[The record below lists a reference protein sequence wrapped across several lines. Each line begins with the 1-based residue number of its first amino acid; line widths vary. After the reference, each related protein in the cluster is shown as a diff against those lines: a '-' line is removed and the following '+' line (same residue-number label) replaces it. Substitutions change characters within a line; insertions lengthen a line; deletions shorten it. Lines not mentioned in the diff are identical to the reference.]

1 MKILKNI
8 LATLLISVM
17 ALSVIGCHKKNEIA
31 VTIDGFE
38 FTSAY
43 YMCALLNANGEA
55 QNEVYSKLSAEEQQ
69 KEVDFYSKK
78 IDGKKYTDWV
88 KDRAIETLKEIA
100 AYKSL
105 SKKAKLKLD
114 DETINNAKFYAS
126 YYWASYGYQ
135 QYFEPNGVSEATY
148 TNYMV
153 DSYYSNLYF
162 DHLYGK
168 DGEKEIAAK
177 KIETKLYDNFI
188 IANMLEV
195 TFSEETDKEK
205 KEIKTKFEKYTE
217 DLKNGKR
224 SFEEIY
230 KEYHKI
236 KDETKKDETDKD
248 KTESKEDKPLDQ
260 YATVLGASGTG
271 YENDNYKTVKKM
283 KTGEVKLIE
292 KDDKAGYI
300 IAVKKDIKA
309 DKYYLKNLDSTVR
322 HMIADDEY
330 QEFIQKTAK
339 GLKAK
344 INKYAVNQFK
354 VKNIVEPSYQ

>member
-1 MKILKNI
+1 
-8 LATLLISVM
+8 
-17 ALSVIGCHKKNEIA
+17 
-31 VTIDGFE
+31 
-38 FTSAY
+38 
-43 YMCALLNANGEA
+43 
-55 QNEVYSKLSAEEQQ
+55 
-69 KEVDFYSKK
+69 
-78 IDGKKYTDWV
+78 
-88 KDRAIETLKEIA
+88 
-100 AYKSL
+100 
-105 SKKAKLKLD
+105 
-114 DETINNAKFYAS
+114 
-126 YYWASYGYQ
+126 
-135 QYFEPNGVSEATY
+135 
-148 TNYMV
+148 MV

-162 DHLYGK
+162 DHLYGEG
-168 DGEKEIAAK
+168 GEKEIAAK
-177 KIETKLYDNFI
+177 KIETKLYDKFI

-205 KEIKTKFEKYTE
+205 KEIKTKFEKYAD

-236 KDETKKDETDKD
+236 KDETKKDKTDKD
-248 KTESKEDKPLDQ
+248 ETESKEDKPLDQ

-271 YENDNYKTVKKM
+271 YENDNYKTIKKM

-300 IAVKKDIKA
+300 VVVKKDIKA

-322 HMIADDEY
+322 HLIADEEY

-339 GLKAK
+339 DLKAK